1 MLKSKYVEITDL
13 TFTASS
19 SIDLGTVANATGIS
33 GLTYSGIKGLS
44 LLMAGGNQNFDFGTL
59 FCNKT
64 NGHMYFRPTTTQSS
78 AFVFFTV
85 LY

>member
-1 MLKSKYVEITDL
+1 MLKSKYVEITGL
-13 TFTASS
+13 TFTAGSN
-19 SIDLGTVANATGIS
+19 IDLGTIATATGVS

-44 LLMAGGNQNFDFGTL
+44 LLMAGGNQNFDFGIL
-59 FCNKT
+59 FCNKS

-78 AFVFFTV
+78 AYVYFTV